1 MANWNEIGKRAL
13 NICLKTYRKSED
25 YEEAL
30 ESFDEELVDNMEET
44 GIEFEDGWEFD
55 LSISQISDLIS
66 GIVSQSKESDDS
78 DLIGSIHTHI
88 VDKLNETIEKHGE
101 EHLSNWIKSLDEML
115 NE

>member
-1 MANWNEIGKRAL
+1 MANWNDIGKRAL
-13 NICLKTYRKSED
+13 NICLNTYRKSED

-66 GIVSQSKESDDS
+66 GINKNSTQFLKRSNLFS
-78 DLIGSIHTHI
+78 LISIF
-88 VDKLNETIEKHGE
+88 
-101 EHLSNWIKSLDEML
+101 SNSNLILCK
-115 NE
+115 